1 MLKSLNMQE
10 FKPTWITRKEMR
22 NNPVKAITIFLPTA
36 EVKKSDHFIS
46 YGEGS
51 EKFDAKVSGNRQKM
65 LRKISLSTVE
75 YDDSVLHLS
84 F

>member
-1 MLKSLNMQE
+1 
-10 FKPTWITRKEMR
+10 MR
-22 NNPVKAITIFLPTA
+22 NKPVKDITNFLPTA

-51 EKFDAKVSGNRQKM
+51 EKFDAKVSANRQKK
-65 LRKISLSTVE
+65 LRKISIIRAAASYLVPRQ
-75 YDDSVLHLS
+75 S